1 MSSAVSPRAGT
12 SIRPAD
18 APARSAAPRRFTTR
32 RLVLSIAG
40 LALLV
45 VAALY
50 GAQWWS
56 VGRFIESTD
65 DAYIR
70 ADQVAMAPRVSGYV
84 REVLVADN
92 QTVSAGQPL
101 VRIEDDTYR
110 AALTRQS
117 ANLRTSQADIA
128 VAQARLEEQR
138 ATTDQAA
145 ATLAGANVAARYAAQ
160 EAERYHRLVASGA
173 ETAET
178 LARMVNN
185 RDMADAT
192 VRSDT
197 AALRA
202 AQRMTGTMQAQIA
215 QAKAQAVS
223 AQASIHETSLDV
235 EHTLVRASIAGRVG
249 DRTVVIGQFV
259 QPGTR
264 MMTIVPVAQSYLVA
278 NFKETQVGRMRIGQ
292 SADIEVD
299 ALDGRILHGVID
311 SFSPGTG
318 AEFSLLPPENATGN
332 FTKIVQ
338 RVPVRLRIDTD
349 EATRARLLTGLSV
362 TVSVD
367 TRSGPHQ

>member
-1 MSSAVSPRAGT
+1 MLT
-12 SIRPAD
+12 
-18 APARSAAPRRFTTR
+18 
-32 RLVLSIAG
+32 LAG
-40 LALLV
+40 LALL
-45 VAALY
+45 AAGALY
-50 GAQWWS
+50 GVRWWTF
-56 VGRFIESTD
+56 GRFIETTD
-65 DAYIR
+65 DAYLR

-92 QTVSAGQPL
+92 QLVTVGQPL

-110 AALTRQS
+110 AALARQS

-128 VAQARLEEQR
+128 VAQAKLEQQR
-138 ATTDQAA
+138 ATTEQAA
-145 ATLAGANVAARYAAQ
+145 ATLGGANIAARYAAQ
-160 EAERYHRLVASGA
+160 EAERYRRLTASGA

-178 LARMVNN
+178 LAHMVNN

-192 VRSDT
+192 IRSDT
-197 AALRA
+197 AALHA
-202 AQRMTGTMQAQIA
+202 EQRMIQTMQAQIA
-215 QAKAQAVS
+215 QTRAQEAA

-235 EHTLVRASIAGRVG
+235 DHTLVRASIAGRVG

-264 MMTIVPVAQSYLVA
+264 MMTIVPVDRSYLVA

-299 ALDGRILHGVID
+299 ALGGRVLHGVID

-362 TVSVD
+362 TVGVD